1 MFGIG
6 GQELIL
12 ILVVALIIIGPKKL
26 PEIAKTLGKAL
37 GEFQRATDDLKKE
50 MSEAADFSSSSQPE
64 SKSEPKPEEKKQE
77 SQEEQQEQEKK
88 PSEDTSTNKP
98 DEVEG

>member
-12 ILVVALIIIGPKKL
+12 ILVLALIIIGPKKL
-26 PEIAKTLGKAL
+26 PDIAKTLGKAM

-50 MSEAADFSSSSQPE
+50 MNHATDLSPSRPS
-64 SKSEPKPEEKKQE
+64 EKKPVENEPEQKEHDPVEDE
-77 SQEEQQEQEKK
+77 SEKK
-88 PSEDTSTNKP
+88 PSEDAAAYNP
-98 DEVEG
+98 DEIEG